1 MYNTCI
7 ENEKR
12 ENDMTDTRIGKTI
25 EVKGFTCGKFEEIF
39 RTFVIKDII
48 NDDGFT
54 CEIVTTCGHIIE
66 TAYDRNVRKIS
77 NNRRIMTDSIIIN

>member
-1 MYNTCI
+1 
-7 ENEKR
+7 
-12 ENDMTDTRIGKTI
+12 MTDTRIGKTI
-25 EVKGFTCGKFEEIF
+25 KVEGFTCGKFEDIS

-66 TAYDRNVRKIS
+66 TSCDRNVRKIS
-77 NNRRIMTDSIIIN
+77 NNRRIMTEAMIID